1 MIYFTMILLLL
12 SIVLFLFSFPIG
24 FILENGNV
32 YGITYSCNENVLVC
46 NGDKTDDQ
54 IIGTDKNDVIFG
66 WIGNDY
72 LRGMAGDD
80 VILGGEGADTIIGDI
95 SNDVL
100 NETAHGK
107 DVSIGGPGDDILMGY
122 NGNDDIYGGQGD
134 DWLRDFGPSTSD
146 ELNNFFG
153 EEGNDLLV
161 GSRSTDIFN
170 CGEGIDVVLN
180 FNSTQGDKSESNC
193 EMMYKERINES
204 QNNEEYLYFAP
215 IDNGTRD
222 LGQ

>member
-1 MIYFTMILLLL
+1 MTMIYFTIILLLI
-12 SIVLFLFSFPIG
+12 IVIFFSFPIG
-24 FILENGNV
+24 LILENENV
-32 YGITYSCNENVLVC
+32 YGITYWCDQPVVVC
-46 NGDKTDDQ
+46 TGDETDDQ
-54 IIGTDKNDVIFG
+54 ITGTDNNDILFG

-95 SNDVL
+95 SKDVL
-100 NETAHGK
+100 KETAHGK

-122 NGNDDIYGGQGD
+122 NGNDDMYGGQCD
-134 DWLRDFGPSTSD
+134 DWLRDFGPSNSN

-161 GSRSTDIFN
+161 GSRSTDSFN

-180 FNSTQGDKSESNC
+180 LNSIHGDEVESNC
-193 EMMYKERINES
+193 EMLIR
-204 QNNEEYLYFAP
+204 
-215 IDNGTRD
+215 
-222 LGQ
+222 

>member
-1 MIYFTMILLLL
+1 MTYLT
-12 SIVLFLFSFPIG
+12 IVLISIALIFSISIG
-24 FILENGNV
+24 FFENYNI
-32 YGITYSCNENVLVC
+32 YGLQYWCDENVLVC
-46 NGDKTDDQ
+46 NGDATDDEITGNDNNN
-54 IIGTDKNDVIFG
+54 IIYG
-66 WIGNDY
+66 WIGNDF

-80 VILGGEGADTIIGDI
+80 VIFGAEGADTIIGDT
-95 SNDVL
+95 SSDVL
-100 NETAHGK
+100 NENDHGK
-107 DVSIGGPGDDILMGY
+107 DIAIGGPGDDIIMGY
-122 NGNDDIYGGQGD
+122 NGSDELYGGTGD
-134 DWLRDFGPSTSD
+134 DWLRDFGPRNSD
-146 ELNNFFG
+146 ELNKFFG
-153 EEGNDLLV
+153 EDGNDLLV
-161 GSRSTDIFN
+161 GSSSIDIFN